1 MDAQVHELKL
11 LVTKAVRML
20 ERIELLDNNGH
31 VSVRIPG
38 ADRFLINSRKASR
51 ASLTVHDIV
60 MCDMEG
66 RLVEGD
72 SEPPSEFHI
81 HTEIYRRRADVGSVI
96 HNHPHY
102 QTVLGIADIPLKPVF
117 GVGAFVR
124 DVPMFEDSS
133 LINTRELGE
142 QVAEKLGKA
151 SSVLLRHHGT
161 VVASENVQSAFTISV
176 FLEENAKKQ
185 YDAALL
191 GPNMRVLE
199 GDNLERTRSSNWQPS
214 IIQKLWTYHQE
225 KAEKQGALNGIEDD
239 KEDDHR

>member
-1 MDAQVHELKL
+1 MDTQVDELKL
-11 LVTKAVRML
+11 LVVKAVRML

-51 ASLTVHDIV
+51 ASLTIRDIV
-60 MCDMEG
+60 MCDMDG
-66 RLVEGD
+66 KLLEGD
-72 SEPPSEFHI
+72 VEPPSEFHI
-81 HTEIYRRRADVGSVI
+81 HTEIYKRRDDVGSVV

-102 QTVLGIADIPLKPVF
+102 QTVLGIADVPLKPVF
-117 GVGAFVR
+117 GVGAFVQ

-133 LINTRELGE
+133 LINTRELGI
-142 QVAEKLGKA
+142 QVAEKLGKE

-161 VVASENVQSAFTISV
+161 VVAADDIKSAFTISV

-185 YDAALL
+185 YHASLL
-191 GPNMRVLE
+191 GPNIKVLE
-199 GDNLERTRSSNWQPS
+199 GENLERTRTSNWQPS

-225 KAEKQGALNGIEDD
+225 KAEKQGALSGITE
-239 KEDDHR
+239 